1 MKKYLILFVLIIAL
15 DGYGQSKKQLQAIIE
30 RMKVDSVALMNN
42 FSEKE
47 KALNQN
53 IQKLDLLQSKISDE
67 KVQSKKMETQLNAV
81 LKDNNILKD
90 SIAYYKNEIFIL
102 ENKLKNDT
110 IQNLKNAMNS
120 VIDSYHYTSEGK
132 RKKIHYYIGAF
143 DYFIEGD
150 LPGCFFKNKYT
161 GQELM
166 IHCGRIDCYECNS
179 GEFYLVTYYEDDVAL
194 WDFLGSDETV
204 PVSCALKIIK
214 LE

>member
-143 DYFIEGD
+143 DYYIEGD
-150 LPGCFFKNKYT
+150 LAHSF
-161 GQELM
+161 
-166 IHCGRIDCYECNS
+166 
-179 GEFYLVTYYEDDVAL
+179 
-194 WDFLGSDETV
+194 
-204 PVSCALKIIK
+204 LKINTQVKSWI
-214 LE
+214 

>member
-90 SIAYYKNEIFIL
+90 SFAYYKNEFFIL
-102 ENKLKNDT
+102 E
-110 IQNLKNAMNS
+110 
-120 VIDSYHYTSEGK
+120 
-132 RKKIHYYIGAF
+132 KKI
-143 DYFIEGD
+143 
-150 LPGCFFKNKYT
+150 LYT
-161 GQELM
+161 RIPDQNFEKRLINLGYDD
-166 IHCGRIDCYECNS
+166 IHTVSEYE
-179 GEFYLVTYYEDDVAL
+179 Y
-194 WDFLGSDETV
+194 
-204 PVSCALKIIK
+204 
-214 LE
+214 

>member
-30 RMKVDSVALMNN
+30 RMKADSVALMNN

-90 SIAYYKNEIFIL
+90 SIAYINEYL
-102 ENKLKNDT
+102 Y
-110 IQNLKNAMNS
+110 S
-120 VIDSYHYTSEGK
+120 GK
-132 RKKIHYYIGAF
+132 
-143 DYFIEGD
+143 
-150 LPGCFFKNKYT
+150 
-161 GQELM
+161 
-166 IHCGRIDCYECNS
+166 
-179 GEFYLVTYYEDDVAL
+179 
-194 WDFLGSDETV
+194 
-204 PVSCALKIIK
+204 
-214 LE
+214 

>member
-90 SIAYYKNEIFIL
+90 SIAYNNEIFIL

-120 VIDSYHYTSEGK
+120 VIDSYHYTEEGK

-143 DYFIEGD
+143 DYYAEGD
-150 LPGCFFKNKYT
+150 LAHSFFKNKYT
-161 GQELM
+161 GQELD
-166 IHCGRIDCYECNS
+166 INCGMIDCYECNS

>member
-53 IQKLDLLQSKISDE
+53 IQKLDLLQSKISKLNEQIVDE

-90 SIAYYKNEIFIL
+90 SIAYYKNEI
-102 ENKLKNDT
+102 
-110 IQNLKNAMNS
+110 
-120 VIDSYHYTSEGK
+120 
-132 RKKIHYYIGAF
+132 
-143 DYFIEGD
+143 
-150 LPGCFFKNKYT
+150 
-161 GQELM
+161 
-166 IHCGRIDCYECNS
+166 
-179 GEFYLVTYYEDDVAL
+179 
-194 WDFLGSDETV
+194 
-204 PVSCALKIIK
+204 SC
-214 LE
+214 